1 MSGGRHQRSFKNYL
15 LDPHFQLKYTGY
27 LVLIAIALSVA
38 LGIILWRTSDAVI
51 SQSQKSVALGEEV
64 VKRGRDV
71 VDESKKVSQVVKMN
85 IVKDPDYKD
94 NPALRDAFDEDA
106 KKQDDRLNQQQ
117 SDLEAQ
123 ASRLKEQSTQLEQQR
138 STMAWAL
145 GGVLIAL
152 VLLIGL
158 AGIIVTHR
166 VAGPIFKMKRQ
177 LREVGEG
184 NLQIPSALR
193 KGDELVHFF
202 ETFADMVRNL
212 RKRQENEIAMLDQA
226 LESLRGK
233 ASDEDLKPLEELRKE
248 MQDALG

>member
-27 LVLIAIALSVA
+27 LVLIALALSAA

-51 SQSQKSVALGEEV
+51 SQSQKSVSLGEEV

-71 VDESKKVSQVVKMN
+71 VEESKKVSQVVKMN

-94 NPALRDAFDEDA
+94 NPALREAFDEDA
-106 KKQDDRLNQQQ
+106 KKQDEVLNKQQE
-117 SDLEAQ
+117 DLEAQ
-123 ASRLKEQSTQLEQQR
+123 ATRLKEQSTQLAEQR
-138 STMAWAL
+138 STVAWAL
-145 GGVLIAL
+145 TGVLVAL
-152 VLLIGL
+152 VLLIGF

-166 VAGPIFKMKRQ
+166 VAGPIFKMKRH

-184 NLQIPSALR
+184 HLKVPGALR

-202 ETFADMVRNL
+202 EAFADMVRDL
-212 RKRQENEIAMLDQA
+212 RKRQEAEIAKLDEA

-233 ASDEDLKPLEELRKE
+233 ASDEDLKPLEDLKKE

>member
-1 MSGGRHQRSFKNYL
+1 
-15 LDPHFQLKYTGY
+15 
-27 LVLIAIALSVA
+27 
-38 LGIILWRTSDAVI
+38 
-51 SQSQKSVALGEEV
+51 
-64 VKRGRDV
+64 
-71 VDESKKVSQVVKMN
+71 MN